1 MQPAFGRNYKS
12 KLGIAL
18 AVMASFAISK
28 AQAQG
33 RHRHLAAPVKL
44 AQNTTTLVPHD
55 PLNVE
60 PVTSQTPQTQTQPS
74 SSTLATTINPPTK
87 RKPVVKWNLSL
98 MGTSFA
104 NEKEQAQ
111 TAGFGVGAEIKYR
124 LVESLHFKA
133 TAGLTM
139 QSGYAQSRFGDNT
152 PRTGLDLREAYLQW
166 RPLRPFMIEVGA
178 LDQGQLRLPL
188 LVSARPFPGV
198 AERILI
204 GDRRLGAELRAQQV
218 VPTSTTLATKTVD
231 AEPSPSLLTE
241 TLRLSAMPFDQLTL
255 KANATH
261 FVFNQLPSKVALDSS
276 VFGNTLDPDEQ
287 RFKYEFQGFA
297 VGGGAKVDFT
307 RRFAWNIDGHVMQN
321 IDAPEGY
328 RMAQLA
334 STGFEIGL
342 TQDVTLVPQAEMFFA
357 ESDVAPAFYNDSGY
371 GHTNR
376 QGWAADVSATFK
388 QAGIKLGARFVNAD
402 LISQQINQS
411 SQQYL
416 MIRFETLYDSL
427 L

>member
-1 MQPAFGRNYKS
+1 MRLASFGIFCT
-12 KLGIAL
+12 KLGPLTVAIAAS
-18 AVMASFAISK
+18 AVSI
-28 AQAQG
+28 AQAAPASQG
-33 RHRHLAAPVKL
+33 QHRHLNI
-44 AQNTTTLVPHD
+44 AQQTTTLNAVD
-55 PLNVE
+55 PLGASSGNGASS
-60 PVTSQTPQTQTQPS
+60 TSSASLKTLQTPM
-74 SSTLATTINPPTK
+74 K
-87 RKPVVKWNLSL
+87 RKPSVKWNLSL
-98 MGTSFA
+98 MGTNFA
-104 NEKEQAQ
+104 NEREQAQ
-111 TAGFGVGAEIKYR
+111 TAGFGVGAEIRYR
-124 LVESLHFKA
+124 LVESLNFRA

-152 PRTGLDLREAYLQW
+152 PRSGLDLREAYLQW
-166 RPLRPFMIEVGA
+166 RPLSFFAVEGGA
-178 LDQGQLRLPL
+178 LDQGQLKLPL

-204 GDRRLGAELRAQQV
+204 GNRRLGAELRAQQV

-231 AEPSPSLLTE
+231 AEASPQFFTE
-241 TLRLSAMPFDQLTL
+241 TLRLSIMPHEAITL
-255 KANATH
+255 RANATH

-287 RFKYEFQGFA
+287 KFMYQFQGYA
-297 VGGGAKVDFT
+297 AGGGAKVDFT
-307 RRFAWNIDGHVMQN
+307 PRFAWNIDGHVMQN

-328 RMAQLA
+328 RMAQLV

-342 TQDVTLVPQAEMFFA
+342 SGDVNLVPQAEMFFA

-376 QGWAADVSATFK
+376 QGWAADLSATFK

-411 SQQYL
+411 TQQYL